1 MSEQNILTLGQ
12 IIQRLLEIN
21 TPKILAMIRNLN
33 SKYEYA
39 SLAQELMRYILPK
52 LDMIE
57 VSKACFATGKDD
69 KTFVDLPGVLESVEL
84 YNQKHYQR
92 MDRQL
97 SNSYF
102 VDYLVSQMTLQEDL
116 EEETKVQ
123 EPDTK
128 MIGKKRKRSFGD
140 STDLIQSKKKRRK
153 SKEMK

>member
-1 MSEQNILTLGQ
+1 
-12 IIQRLLEIN
+12 
-21 TPKILAMIRNLN
+21 
-33 SKYEYA
+33 
-39 SLAQELMRYILPK
+39 MRYILPK